1 MKRKWIIFIAVLIAV
16 LWAGVFGVAFFV
28 QHGLNRDHTSAAELA
43 QQTASVDKPP
53 DLKVLWDAPD
63 FSFPDQDGKTVT
75 RADLLG
81 HVWIA
86 DFFFSQCTTA
96 CPVITSKLMLM
107 QKQMTQPDLR
117 FISFSVDPEHDTPAA
132 LKKYANEWAGDQA
145 RWKLLSTNQ
154 ADLQKVALGMKVTV
168 APSGNEVNPILHS
181 TLFMLVDKQG
191 KVRGIYD
198 SMDPDA
204 IKQLRVDVRT
214 LAGREPPAS
223 DEAIQASM
231 TPAERGHIVFGSMGC
246 VACHGRAAIAPPLQ
260 NVFGSIVHLD
270 DGRSVWADEAYIH
283 ESIVDPQAKT
293 VAGYGKT
300 MPSLKS
306 YLSDAQVMDLVA
318 YIKSL
323 SPAAP
328 GGHGYVTTAP
338 VSKGDEPELLTDPVC
353 KMQVTSDPSAPHA
366 DFEGKTYYFCS
377 DNCRK
382 QFLKAPK
389 KFAATQPAK

>member
-1 MKRKWIIFIAVLIAV
+1 MKRKWIIFFAVLIAFIWV
-16 LWAGVFGVAFFV
+16 GIFAIARLV
-28 QHGLNRDHTSAAELA
+28 QHSLNRDHTSAAEVA
-43 QQTASVDKPP
+43 HQTSDPSE
-53 DLKVLWDAPD
+53 LKVLWDAPD
-63 FSFPDQDGKTVT
+63 FSFPDQDNKTVT

-96 CPVITSKLMLM
+96 CPVLTSRLMLL
-107 QKQMTQPDLR
+107 QKQMTQPSLR

-132 LKKYANEWAGDQA
+132 LKKYADDWHGDQS
-145 RWKLLSTNQ
+145 RWRLLSTNE

-181 TLFMLVDKQG
+181 TLFMLVDTAG

-204 IKQLRVDVRT
+204 LKQLRLDART
-214 LAGREPPAS
+214 LAGPELPLS
-223 DEAIQASM
+223 DAAIDASM
-231 TPAERGHIVFGSMGC
+231 TAAERGHLLFGSMGC
-246 VACHGRAAIAPPLQ
+246 VACHGRPAIAPPLQ
-260 NVFGSIVHLD
+260 NLFGRIVHLD

-283 ESIVDPQAKT
+283 ESIVDPQAKI

-306 YLSDAQVMDLVA
+306 YLSDGQVMDLVA
-318 YIKSL
+318 YVKSL
-323 SPAAP
+323 STNTP

-366 DFEGKTYYFCS
+366 EFEGKTYYFCS

-382 QFLKAPK
+382 QFLKSPK
-389 KFAATQPAK
+389 KFAATQPTK